1 MITETWE
8 ITFVAKS
15 GETEFALRRWKGR
28 PSQEVAAGLICEQ
41 AINIDFDQ
49 PYVLNDW
56 TSSIVEL
63 LDAHGVIVT
72 GVAAVTWH

>member
-1 MITETWE
+1 MHTQTWE

-15 GETEFALRRWKGR
+15 GETEFALRRWKGQ
-28 PSQEVAAGLICEQ
+28 PSHEVAAGLICAQ

-49 PYVLNDW
+49 PFVLNDW

-63 LDAHGVIVT
+63 LDAHGVSVT
-72 GVAAVTWH
+72 NVCAVTFH